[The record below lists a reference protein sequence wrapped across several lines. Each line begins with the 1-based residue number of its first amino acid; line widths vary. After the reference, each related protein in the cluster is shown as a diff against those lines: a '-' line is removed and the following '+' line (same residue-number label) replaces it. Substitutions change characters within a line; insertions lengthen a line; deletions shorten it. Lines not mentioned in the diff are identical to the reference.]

1 MDTIFNK
8 VVDFRGE
15 IAALLCAGLWAIASV
30 IYARLGKLIP
40 PIQLNLMKGIVAI
53 ALLLLTIL
61 IKGELLIAISPLPLC
76 LLILSGIVG
85 IGLGDTAFLAAI
97 NCLGARRALLIETLA
112 PALTA
117 ILALVFLQERLNI
130 TAWSGI
136 LLSIFGVAWVAVE
149 RTSNTSGSSKIHLW
163 QGLNFSLLSAIAT
176 ATGSVLA
183 RAAFLHGNVSPLWA
197 ALLRLSGG
205 VLIIVVWISF
215 PNKQRGFQL
224 ETLRS
229 RRVIAAAFFAIFFG
243 TYLGIWLQQTAI
255 KFTTVGI
262 ASTLL
267 QTSPLFVIPIAIW
280 RGEKVSL
287 RAVIGVAI
295 AIAGIALLFYLK

>member
-30 IYARLGKLIP
+30 IYARLGELIP

-117 ILALVFLQERLNI
+117 ILALVFLEERLNI

-136 LLSIFGVAWVAVE
+136 LLSVFGVAWVAVE
-149 RTSNTSGSSKIHLW
+149 RTFNRSGTVIHLW

-205 VLIIVVWISF
+205 LLIIVVWISF
-215 PNKQRGFQL
+215 PNRRRSFQL

-287 RAVIGVAI
+287 RAVIGVTI

>member
-30 IYARLGKLIP
+30 IYARLGERIP

-130 TAWSGI
+130 AAWSGI
-136 LLSIFGVAWVAVE
+136 MLSIFGVAWVAVE
-149 RTSNTSGSSKIHLW
+149 RTSNTSGTVIDLW

-197 ALLRLSGG
+197 ALLRLCGG

-215 PNKQRGFQL
+215 PNRRRSFQL